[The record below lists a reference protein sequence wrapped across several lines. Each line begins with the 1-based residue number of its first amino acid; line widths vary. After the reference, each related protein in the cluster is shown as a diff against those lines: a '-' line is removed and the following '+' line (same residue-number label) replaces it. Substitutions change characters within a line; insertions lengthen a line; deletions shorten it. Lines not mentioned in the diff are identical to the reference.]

1 VATGEDAVKF
11 VVDRRP
17 SKTLLADMNL
27 WNVSETGA
35 SETAQRTTVDDDDD
49 VEIDDKQHKRGKKR
63 QHSDAGDN
71 QSLEM
76 LTSVVVDSS
85 DRGTEPDGRSGKKK
99 WRKKREPK
107 EHAIDRQDWTD
118 SATPM
123 SPELKKHRSSNDTN
137 DEGIDVEPDSDREA
151 VILIRESPESF
162 DSPRHVRKNHGKNRK
177 ESSVNITEHK
187 ADEHHCLNSDRP
199 ENMESEN
206 STKPVTPRSVNI
218 SPSAGRKAHRKKR
231 AKISVDD
238 FVDDEFSSTVEKAD
252 GVEESVTRKSS
263 ETTAMCGSMESPRT
277 GTKET
282 IDVQKSSG
290 VEVQVLFQWS
300 DDSNDRATK
309 AAPDSDVTGSM
320 SYRIPSTPPRGES
333 DRPVGSAPSDLVLQP
348 ADKTVTDSQKNK
360 GHSPQSC
367 LYPSV
372 ILESPMRKKSP
383 TKTARCPR
391 DAEMSS
397 PVDGLLAG
405 QATSTA
411 IDVLVRCI

>member
-1 VATGEDAVKF
+1 MATGEDAVKF

-35 SETAQRTTVDDDDD
+35 SETTHRTTVDDDDD
-49 VEIDDKQHKRGKKR
+49 VEIDDKQHKQGKKR

-85 DRGTEPDGRSGKKK
+85 DRGTEPDVRSGKKK
-99 WRKKREPK
+99 QRKKREPK
-107 EHAIDRQDWTD
+107 EHAIGRQDWTD

-137 DEGIDVEPDSDREA
+137 DKGTDVEPDSDHEA
-151 VILIRESPESF
+151 VILMSESPESF

-177 ESSVNITEHK
+177 ESSVNITERGTE
-187 ADEHHCLNSDRP
+187 AHHYLNSDRP
-199 ENMESEN
+199 ENMESED
-206 STKPVTPRSVNI
+206 STKPVTPRSVDI
-218 SPSAGRKAHRKKR
+218 SPSAGRKTHRKKR
-231 AKISVDD
+231 AKNSVDD
-238 FVDDEFSSTVEKAD
+238 DFSSTVEKAD

-282 IDVQKSSG
+282 VDVQKSSG

-320 SYRIPSTPPRGES
+320 SYRILSTPPRGES
-333 DRPVGSAPSDLVLQP
+333 DRIVGSPRSDLVPQP
-348 ADKTVTDSQKNK
+348 ADTTVTDSQKKK

-372 ILESPMRKKSP
+372 ILESPVKTKSP
-383 TKTARCPR
+383 TKTTRCPR

-397 PVDGLLAG
+397 PVEGLLAG

-411 IDVLVRCI
+411 IHMLVRYV